1 MADALTKLKGELF
14 LINNA
19 SNGAYSNKALQADRH
34 VQLMAETLYNQYG
47 VTSLNDIGTKTI
59 PAVPAHYEKV
69 DTGKKTKVSH
79 YDPKTKLT
87 TYTYEPV
94 YTSKL
99 IPIAPAYDVTINKL
113 NGQQIPTKFGSTGEG
128 EGWTDYSLQ
137 AVKQANGTTLFVPA
151 PQWSDS
157 SDWNKIAP
165 ILFIGLS
172 LTGVG
177 GLIGGAVGLTGAT
190 ASAFGTAV
198 ISTAIQAAANK
209 IGDVGDVLESF
220 AKGFAGDYLGNLVG
234 KEIGGVLDS
243 TFGNSDVAN
252 VIKQTVVNGTKN
264 TIQSIVTTGKPGD
277 ALQTFA
283 SAGAAAAVPYVLGQV
298 PGISGLSAGS
308 QKIIGD
314 AVAAK
319 LGKQP
324 VTAAVIQ
331 SAITASGIIA
341 DSVKGLNLTPQQER
355 LLVSGISNTAT
366 ALIQNKPI
374 DQALIKT
381 MAKAGQDSFKEL
393 ANAGADSLKKN
404 LSAGT
409 QGKIKNSGDLS
420 AFVEKSAV
428 DLDGLVD
435 TISASQNRQSVIQER
450 LSTIKSQLDPAMS
463 EFDETQKAQEKATND
478 YYSLIESGASL
489 QDINN
494 QIAVVNSANE
504 RYSIASSA
512 LQNRWDKFKDE
523 TGSLNKEL
531 DTLKATI
538 PTSIEKFNALKADLT
553 AAGSNLKEYN
563 DKLNDHTQI
572 AFVKSLAPEFDAKQ
586 YSDLHGN
593 PPEDSYDHWLSSGMS
608 LPINKDEQKLKDLS
622 DNQGIADGLSK
633 AANVPASMIDQKVVD
648 SLANAYSDYG
658 DQTPSSFTVKPS
670 AAREW
675 ATAAYQAGQNGQKT
689 FQVTG
694 EDGVVYTVNTPPEA
708 LAKTTIV
715 KDKAP
720 ALPPVYGSWNT
731 PPLSVFELPT
741 GAKFATPEQIYN
753 ERTATMF
760 RNPDGSYV
768 WVQIQS
774 ARVRDQKYGISDPD
788 EIKKLDPAAYLSTI
802 QNIPANLR
810 PASLEKEDPALLKSA
825 LKAVDYLKEKG
836 TPGVILDTLAVF
848 ASGGADAGNIFALVS
863 SAFGVDAKNT
873 TAGKISDALSK
884 IGDRART
891 PETQAAL
898 DEMTR
903 SVSGSQGFLGT
914 GAAIAENLFKNPL
927 PLLAHFV
934 GTEVVSEI
942 FTGGLGAVAAKYAT
956 SAARSYGATK
966 ELASAIGVRTGAV
979 VAEGSETFAG
989 AVGGFDTTYKDVYS
1003 AAIKSGKSPA
1013 EAAEMAMTA
1022 GMSVAAS
1029 TLITSAALQ
1038 AKSPNDASNLL
1049 SKILVKNGDTPAGE
1063 NAKDALK
1070 KYVETVKKT
1079 TAGEAK
1085 EESIEEAI
1093 PSAVSDIYKSLHGI
1107 EIDPGKNLAQAAFAG
1122 IVGGLT
1128 GGSLAAGAGLKGNL
1142 ATLTNPDIAI
1152 AVAQAQKINPND
1164 AVSLTKAVSSITDAA
1179 KASGITD
1186 PTEIAYIANAANSKL
1201 AITPDEVN
1209 KMYEAEGAGNPTEQ
1223 VYKSLV
1229 GTGTD
1234 QVRALENARAA
1245 IDPTYVSRDE
1255 LNNIAKQF
1263 NGFVVP
1269 DDVAAR
1275 YTGPGKEADV
1285 LQNAAA
1291 EIRVLAEASAGK
1303 ASLDASFDK
1312 TYAKDD
1318 PARASIQ
1325 AAFDT
1330 SFAPKISAVKA
1341 SVSQLAKTQ
1350 ASQFAASQSQSTF
1363 ELQSPS
1369 AAKASQS
1376 ASESTSRAVSQSA
1389 YQSQSGAIIQSISAS
1404 KLGSAQSLSA
1414 SQSAYQSQS
1423 TNKVQSASA
1432 STSNN
1437 LASRLASTSTSQSIW
1452 QSQSTSTVQ
1461 SLSVNKANILA
1472 NASTSQSIYQSQSAS
1487 TVQSAS
1493 ASTSSNLASRLAST
1507 STSQSTWQSQ
1517 STNALQS
1524 ISTYKASIS
1533 QSSSIN
1539 QSIYQSE
1546 SASKVASYSTSKAEW
1561 PSVSAS
1567 KREAS
1572 VSESLVAEQSKFASL
1587 SSSTS
1592 SQKIS
1597 ESVDAETKSSERSQ
1611 SLSKMSSERYS
1622 EAMASTDVSKSVVLS
1637 NRAVSLSNYNASTE
1651 KASIVKASVDTSRA
1665 QSSAT
1670 KASVDAS
1677 IAKASAEKA
1686 SIVKVSVDA
1695 SLAKASE
1702 EKASITKAS
1711 VEKASVVKASVEKAS
1726 IEKASIAKASV
1737 DASLVKASEEKASI
1751 AKASVEKA
1759 SVVKASVEKA
1769 SIEKA
1774 SVDASIAKASSEKAS
1789 VIKASVDAATLAS
1802 LEKIS
1807 AERASIAKASME
1819 KAAAAKAS
1827 ADASIS
1833 VSAEKASAVKASV
1846 SESMAKASVE
1856 KSVSQS
1862 TKASVDSSVSQSIK
1876 TSVSESITKASTE
1889 KSVSQSTK
1897 ASVDSSVS
1905 QSVKNSIS
1913 TSVSEAVEKA
1923 SVAKAASVSASSAK
1937 AVSVSASVSASVST
1951 AVEQASIAKSASS
1964 STSSSKAASILA
1976 SVSTATEQASIAKA
1990 ASVSASSSKAASIS
2004 ASSNESAA
2012 KVSIEKAS
2020 VSKASAETSAQKSSE
2035 AKASI
2040 EASINQ
2046 SIGNASVSKASIDSS
2061 ITQASADRA
2070 SVSKASADAS
2080 TSKAAVSESY
2090 NASVSEYINASVNAS
2105 LDVSVKQSID
2115 TSIDPSTKTSID
2127 TSVNT
2132 SINTSIDTSIDTSIN
2147 TSVNVLSSSSQ
2158 PPTTQPSLTESS
2170 ETVTTSGVVTSSATA
2185 TSSLESSASVSQS
2198 SSESAVSSSTST
2210 SASTRPVSSAKPVV
2224 TTTPS
2229 AKKPGFSFS
2238 IPQIETLAVAAAP
2251 FLDAKPAV
2259 IGGKPEYKGI
2269 LDEFFAKVNQPF
2281 ASPSQSAEPEM
2292 SKQKYY
2298 EYGESPSIDDILGT
2312 QDQESDVEE
2321 MAFAKGGL
2329 ADPFK
2334 KLYKS
2339 GKMRTDFRRGDA
2351 VSGPGDGQSDDIPAM
2366 LADGE
2371 FVFPADVVAAL
2382 GNGSTKAGSE
2392 QLYKMM
2398 HNIRSR
2404 ARKAAP
2410 KELPPKA
2417 LSPLEY
2423 LKRSK

>member
-1 MADALTKLKGELF
+1 MTDAVTKLKGELF
-14 LINNA
+14 VINNA

-34 VQLMAETLYNQYG
+34 VQIMSDILYNQYG

-69 DTGKKTKVSH
+69 DTGKKTKVSK

-99 IPIAPAYDVTINKL
+99 IPTKPAYDVTINKL
-113 NGQQIPTKFGSTGEG
+113 NGKEIPAKFGSTGEG

-137 AVKQANGTTLFVPA
+137 PVKQANGTTLFAPA

-165 ILFIGLS
+165 ILFLGVS

-177 GLIGGAVGLTGAT
+177 GLIGAAAGLSGAAAG
-190 ASAFGTAV
+190 AFGTAV

-234 KEIGGVLDS
+234 KEIGGVIDS

-252 VIKQTVVNGTKN
+252 VIKQTVVSGTKN
-264 TIQSIVTTGKPGD
+264 TIQSIVRTGD
-277 ALQTFA
+277 AGDVLKTFA
-283 SAGAAAAVPYVLGQV
+283 EAGVGAAIPYVLGQV
-298 PGISGLSAGS
+298 SDFGKLSPGS
-308 QKIIGD
+308 QQIIAD
-314 AVAAK
+314 AVEAK
-319 LGKQP
+319 LSKQP

-331 SAITASGIIA
+331 SAITASGIIT
-341 DSVKGLNLTPQQER
+341 DSVKGLGLTPQQER

-381 MAKAGQDSFKEL
+381 MVRAGQDSFNQL
-393 ANAGADSLKKN
+393 ARSGVDSLKKN
-404 LSAGT
+404 LSTGA
-409 QGKIKNSGDLS
+409 QQKIKNSGDLS
-420 AFVEKSAV
+420 AFVEKSAA

-435 TISASQNRQSVIQER
+435 TISASQNRQAAIQDR
-450 LSTIKSQLDPAMS
+450 LSTIKTQLDPAMS
-463 EFDETQKAQEKATND
+463 EFDEAQKAQEKATSD
-478 YYSLIESGASL
+478 YYKLIESGASL

-494 QIAVVNSANE
+494 QIDTLNRANE
-504 RYSIASSA
+504 KYSIASSA

-531 DTLKATI
+531 DTLKAAI

-608 LPINKDEQKLKDLS
+608 KPINQAEQKLKDLS
-622 DNQGIADGLSK
+622 DNQGVADGLSK

-675 ATAAYQAGQNGQKT
+675 ATAAYQAGKNGQKT

-694 EDGVVYTVNTPPEA
+694 EDGAVYTVNTPPEA
-708 LAKTTIV
+708 LSKTSIV

-720 ALPPVYGSWNT
+720 VLPPVYGSWNQ

-788 EIKKLDPAAYLSTI
+788 EIKKLDPAAYISTLK
-802 QNIPANLR
+802 NIPADQR
-810 PASLEKEDPALLKSA
+810 PASLEKQTPAILQAATSVINTLQNSGAPDVLMNGIAMIAEGAGSIAKTAALVYSVTGINA
-825 LKAVDYLKEKG
+825 KNTSPGQVSDILFAISDKAKTPELKAVQDR
-836 TPGVILDTLAVF
+836 F
-848 ASGGADAGNIFALVS
+848 ASDFNSAEGFGGSVAVIANNILENPGAFLVY
-863 SAFGVDAKNT
+863 NT
-873 TAGKISDALSK
+873 
-884 IGDRART
+884 
-891 PETQAAL
+891 
-898 DEMTR
+898 
-903 SVSGSQGFLGT
+903 
-914 GAAIAENLFKNPL
+914 
-927 PLLAHFV
+927 
-934 GTEVVSEI
+934 GTEVINELGSLLV
-942 FTGGLGAVAAKYAT
+942 GGLAGRIAGSAAKGL
-956 SAARSYGATK
+956 SATK
-966 ELASAIGVRTGAV
+966 ELATAFAKRTSIAV
-979 VAEGSETFAG
+979 TEGSEIFAG
-989 AVGGFDTTYKDVYS
+989 VKDTFDSAYGDVYS
-1003 AAIKSGKSPA
+1003 AAIKSGKTPA
-1013 EAAEMAMTA
+1013 QAAEMATDA
-1022 GMSVAAS
+1022 ALKIGAASLVTSVALNGKNPNEISSLVFNGKTNAS
-1029 TLITSAALQ
+1029 ST
-1038 AKSPNDASNLL
+1038 NLKDSL
-1049 SKILVKNGDTPAGE
+1049 NILVKQST
-1063 NAKDALK
+1063 K
-1070 KYVETVKKT
+1070 
-1079 TAGEAK
+1079 
-1085 EESIEEAI
+1085 
-1093 PSAVSDIYKSLHGI
+1093 
-1107 EIDPGKNLAQAAFAG
+1107 
-1122 IVGGLT
+1122 T
-1128 GGSLAAGAGLKGNL
+1128 GGAEAVDEFFETGVPDAAKTLIMATAFGEPADFGKVAAGATLASVFGFTAGASIASGATGLSLAQTPKQLQSNL
-1142 ATLTNPDIAI
+1142 TILTNPDVAI
-1152 AVAQAQKINPND
+1152 AVDKAKKINPND
-1164 AVSLTKAVSSITDAA
+1164 AVSLKSAVSSIADAA
-1179 KASGITD
+1179 TASGITD
-1186 PTEIAYIANAANSKL
+1186 PSEIAYIANAANSKL
-1201 AITPDEVN
+1201 AITPDEIN
-1209 KMYEAEGAGNPTEQ
+1209 EMYEAEGAGNPTEQ

-1255 LNNIAKQF
+1255 LNNIARQF

-1275 YTGPGKEADV
+1275 YTGPGKETDV

-1291 EIRVLAEASAGK
+1291 EIKVLAEASTGK
-1303 ASLDASFDK
+1303 ASLDVSLDK
-1312 TYAKDD
+1312 VYAKDD

-1325 AAFDT
+1325 AAFDA
-1330 SFAPKISAVKA
+1330 SFEPKISNVRA
-1341 SVSQLAKTQ
+1341 SVSQLKTTQ
-1350 ASQFAASQSQSTF
+1350 ASQIAASQSS
-1363 ELQSPS
+1363 SS
-1369 AAKASQS
+1369 AKASQS
-1376 ASESTSRAVSQSA
+1376 ASESTSKAVSQSA
-1389 YQSQSGAIIQSISAS
+1389 YQSQSTAIIQSISAS
-1404 KLGSAQSLSA
+1404 KVGASQSASLSQSANMAQSISANKASILQSASA
-1414 SQSAYQSQS
+1414 SQSASQSQS
-1423 TNKVQSASA
+1423 VDKV
-1432 STSNN
+1432 
-1437 LASRLASTSTSQSIW
+1437 RI
-1452 QSQSTSTVQ
+1452 
-1461 SLSVNKANILA
+1461 
-1472 NASTSQSIYQSQSAS
+1472 
-1487 TVQSAS
+1487 AS
-1493 ASTSSNLASRLAST
+1493 ASTSSLLASRSAST
-1507 STSQSTWQSQ
+1507 STSY
-1517 STNALQS
+1517 
-1524 ISTYKASIS
+1524 STYQNQSVSTVQSRSLYAASVY
-1533 QSSSIN
+1533 QSSLDN
-1539 QSIYQSE
+1539 EARNRSE
-1546 SASKVASYSTSKAEW
+1546 SASKIASYSTSVSEW

-1567 KREAS
+1567 RREAS
-1572 VSESLVAEQSKFASL
+1572 ASQSLVVERQKFASL
-1587 SSSTS
+1587 SASTS

-1597 ESVDAETKSSERSQ
+1597 ESIYAETKSSERSESVQ
-1611 SLSKMSSERYS
+1611 KMSSERYAEAQLSTSISRSIVTS
-1622 EAMASTDVSKSVVLS
+1622 ENVVKNASRAASYEASVQKAST
-1637 NRAVSLSNYNASTE
+1637 
-1651 KASIVKASVDTSRA
+1651 
-1665 QSSAT
+1665 T
-1670 KASVDAS
+1670 KASVDES
-1677 IAKASAEKA
+1677 LAKASVEKASLAKVSAEKA
-1686 SIVKVSVDA
+1686 SVVKVSVDA

-1711 VEKASVVKASVEKAS
+1711 VEKASVVKASVEKVS
-1726 IEKASIAKASV
+1726 IEKASIAKASAE
-1737 DASLVKASEEKASI
+1737 ASLAKASEEKVSI
-1751 AKASVEKA
+1751 SKASAEKA
-1759 SVVKASVEKA
+1759 SIVKASVEKA
-1769 SIEKA
+1769 SIDKA
-1774 SVDASIAKASSEKAS
+1774 SVDASLAKASTEKAS
-1789 VIKASVDAATLAS
+1789 VLKASIDAANLAS

-1819 KAAAAKAS
+1819 KAAATKAS
-1827 ADASIS
+1827 VDASIS
-1833 VSAEKASAVKASV
+1833 ASVEKASVT
-1846 SESMAKASVE
+1846 KASVE
-1856 KSVSQS
+1856 KSSIEKASVL
-1862 TKASVDSSVSQSIK
+1862 KASVD
-1876 TSVSESITKASTE
+1876 A
-1889 KSVSQSTK
+1889 
-1897 ASVDSSVS
+1897 
-1905 QSVKNSIS
+1905 SIS
-1913 TSVSEAVEKA
+1913 TSVEKASTLKASVEVSLSQAAVSKSTSVSASASKAASVSASVSTSTSTSISEAVEKA
-1923 SVAKAASVSASSAK
+1923 SVSKSASASTSLSKAASVSAS
-1937 AVSVSASVSASVST
+1937 ASTSVST
-1951 AVEQASIAKSASS
+1951 AVEQASISKSASS
-1964 STSSSKAASILA
+1964 SASSSKAASVSA
-1976 SVSTATEQASIAKA
+1976 SVSTSISTAAEQASVSKS
-1990 ASVSASSSKAASIS
+1990 ASSSASSSKAASIS
-2004 ASSNESAA
+2004 ASSSASSSKAASISASSSESAA
-2012 KVSIEKAS
+2012 KVSTEKAS
-2020 VSKASAETSAQKSSE
+2020 VSKASAQTSAQRSSE

-2040 EASINQ
+2040 EESINR
-2046 SIGNASVSKASIDSS
+2046 SIGNASVSKASIDAS
-2061 ITQASADRA
+2061 ITQASTDRA
-2070 SVSKASADAS
+2070 SVSKASIDAS
-2080 TSKAAVSESY
+2080 VSKAAISESY
-2090 NASVSEYINASVNAS
+2090 NASVSEYIRASVNAS

-2115 TSIDPSTKTSID
+2115 TSVEPSTKTSID
-2127 TSVNT
+2127 ASVNTSVNT
-2132 SINTSIDTSIDTSIN
+2132 SVDTSIDTSIN
-2147 TSVNVLSSSSQ
+2147 TSVNVLSSSTAPSS
-2158 PPTTQPSLTESS
+2158 TQPSLTESS
-2170 ETVTTSGVVTSSATA
+2170 ITVTSSSTVISSPTV
-2185 TSSLESSASVSQS
+2185 TSSLTSSESVSSSVSQ
-2198 SSESAVSSSTST
+2198 SAVSSSTSI

-2224 TTTPS
+2224 TIAPS
-2229 AKKPGFSFS
+2229 ARKPGFSFS
-2238 IPQIETLAVAAAP
+2238 VPQIETLAVAAAP
-2251 FLDAKPAV
+2251 FLEAKPAV

-2269 LDEFFAKVNQPF
+2269 LDEFFAKVNQPL

-2398 HNIRSR
+2398 HNIRAR

-2423 LKRSK
+2423 LKRRK

>member
-1 MADALTKLKGELF
+1 MTDAVTKLKGELF
-14 LINNA
+14 LINKSAN
-19 SNGAYSNKALQADRH
+19 NAYSNNALQADRH
-34 VQLMAETLYNQYG
+34 IAAMASALYNQYG
-47 VTSLNDIGTKTI
+47 VTSINDIGTKTI
-59 PAVPAHYEKV
+59 PAVPAHYEKI

-79 YDPKTKLT
+79 YNPKTKLT

-99 IPIAPAYDVTINKL
+99 IPTAPAYEVTINKL
-113 NGQQIPTKFGSTGEG
+113 NGQVIPQNKFASNGEG
-128 EGWTDYSLQ
+128 EGYTNYNLQ
-137 AVKQANGTTLFVPA
+137 AVKQANGTTLYVPVT
-151 PQWSDS
+151 QWGDS

-165 ILFIGLS
+165 ILFLGLS

-177 GLIGGAVGLTGAT
+177 GLIGAAVGLEGAA
-190 ASAFGTAV
+190 ASAFGTAA
-198 ISTAIQAAANK
+198 ISTAMQAAANK

-243 TFGNSDVAN
+243 TFGQGDVAN

-298 PGISGLSAGS
+298 PGIGGLSAGS

-341 DSVKGLNLTPQQER
+341 DSVKGLGLTPQQER

-381 MAKAGQDSFKEL
+381 MVKAGQDSFKEL
-393 ANAGADSLKKN
+393 ANIGVDALKKN
-404 LSAGT
+404 LST
-409 QGKIKNSGDLS
+409 ESQGKIKNSGDLS
-420 AFVEKSAV
+420 AFVEKSAA

-435 TISASQNRQSVIQER
+435 TISASQNRQKELQDR
-450 LSTIKSQLDPAMS
+450 LLTIKGQLDPAMS
-463 EFDETQKAQEKATND
+463 EFDQAQKAQEKATSD
-478 YYSLIESGASL
+478 YYSLIESGAGL
-489 QDINN
+489 QAIND
-494 QIAVVNSANE
+494 QIDTVNRANE

-523 TGSLNKEL
+523 TGTLNKEL

-538 PTSIEKFNALKADLT
+538 PTSIQKFNTLKADLA

-563 DKLNDHTQI
+563 DKLNDRTEI

-608 LPINKDEQKLKDLS
+608 LPINQAEQKLKDLS

-633 AANVPASMIDQKVVD
+633 AANVPTSMIDQKAVD
-648 SLANAYSDYG
+648 ALSNAYSDYG

-708 LAKTTIV
+708 LSKTSIV

-720 ALPPVYGSWNT
+720 ALTTVYGSWNP

-741 GAKFATPEQIYN
+741 GAKFATPEQIWN

-788 EIKKLDPAAYLSTI
+788 EIKKLDPAAYISTLK
-802 QNIPANLR
+802 NIPADQR
-810 PASLEKEDPALLKSA
+810 PASLEKETPAILQAATS
-825 LKAVDYLKEKG
+825 
-836 TPGVILDTLAVF
+836 VINTLQN
-848 ASGGADAGNIFALVS
+848 SGAPDVLMNGIAMIAEGAGSIAKTAALVYS
-863 SAFGVDAKNT
+863 VTGINAKNT
-873 TAGKISDALSK
+873 SPGQVSDILFAISDKAKTSELK
-884 IGDRART
+884 AAQDRFASDFNSA
-891 PETQAAL
+891 EGFG
-898 DEMTR
+898 
-903 SVSGSQGFLGT
+903 GSIAVIANNILENPGAFLVYNT
-914 GAAIAENLFKNPL
+914 
-927 PLLAHFV
+927 
-934 GTEVVSEI
+934 GTEVINELGSLLV
-942 FTGGLGAVAAKYAT
+942 GGLAGRIAGSAAKGL
-956 SAARSYGATK
+956 SATK
-966 ELASAIGVRTGAV
+966 ELATAFAKRTSIAV
-979 VAEGSETFAG
+979 TEGSEIFAG
-989 AVGGFDTTYKDVYS
+989 VKDTFDSAYGDVYS
-1003 AAIKSGKSPA
+1003 AAIKSGKTPA
-1013 EAAEMAMTA
+1013 QAAEMATDA
-1022 GMSVAAS
+1022 ALKIGAASLVTSVALNGKNPNEISSLVFNGKTNAS
-1029 TLITSAALQ
+1029 ST
-1038 AKSPNDASNLL
+1038 NLKDSL
-1049 SKILVKNGDTPAGE
+1049 NILVKQSTKTGGAEAVDEFFETGVPGTAKALFMATTFGEPADLGKVGAE
-1063 NAKDALK
+1063 ATLASIFGL
-1070 KYVETVKKT
+1070 
-1079 TAGEAK
+1079 TAGA
-1085 EESIEEAI
+1085 S
-1093 PSAVSDIYKSLHGI
+1093 
-1107 EIDPGKNLAQAAFAG
+1107 
-1122 IVGGLT
+1122 T
-1128 GGSLAAGAGLKGNL
+1128 AAGATGLSFAQTPKQLQSNL
-1142 ATLTNPDIAI
+1142 TILTNPDVAI
-1152 AVAQAQKINPND
+1152 AVDKAKKINPND
-1164 AVSLTKAVSSITDAA
+1164 AVSLKSAVSSITDAA
-1179 KASGITD
+1179 TASGITD
-1186 PTEIAYIANAANSKL
+1186 PTDIAYIANAANTKF
-1201 AITPDEVN
+1201 AITPDEIN
-1209 KMYEAEGAGNPTEQ
+1209 EMYQAEGAGNPTEQ

-1234 QVRALENARAA
+1234 QVKALENARAA

-1255 LNNIAKQF
+1255 LNEIAKQF
-1263 NGFVVP
+1263 NNFVVP

-1285 LQNAAA
+1285 LKNAAA
-1291 EIRVLAEASAGK
+1291 EIKVLAEASTSK
-1303 ASLDASFDK
+1303 ASLDVSLDK
-1312 TYAKDD
+1312 VYAKDD
-1318 PARASIQ
+1318 PAKASIQ
-1325 AAFDT
+1325 ASFDT
-1330 SFAPKISAVKA
+1330 SFEPKISAIKA
-1341 SVSQLAKTQ
+1341 SISEIAPVQ
-1350 ASQFAASQSQSTF
+1350 ASQSASESKAIVQSISASQKT
-1363 ELQSPS
+1363 S
-1369 AAKASQS
+1369 ADKVSQS
-1376 ASESTSRAVSQSA
+1376 ASESTSKA
-1389 YQSQSGAIIQSISAS
+1389 
-1404 KLGSAQSLSA
+1404 A

-1423 TNKVQSASA
+1423 T
-1432 STSNN
+1432 T
-1437 LASRLASTSTSQSIW
+1437 I
-1452 QSQSTSTVQ
+1452 
-1461 SLSVNKANILA
+1461 I
-1472 NASTSQSIYQSQSAS
+1472 
-1487 TVQSAS
+1487 
-1493 ASTSSNLASRLAST
+1493 
-1507 STSQSTWQSQ
+1507 
-1517 STNALQS
+1517 QS
-1524 ISTYKASIS
+1524 ISNSKT
-1533 QSSSIN
+1533 
-1539 QSIYQSE
+1539 
-1546 SASKVASYSTSKAEW
+1546 SASQGS
-1561 PSVSAS
+1561 SVSQ
-1567 KREAS
+1567 
-1572 VSESLVAEQSKFASL
+1572 SLVAEQQKFASL
-1587 SSSTS
+1587 SASTS
-1592 SQKIS
+1592 AQKIS
-1597 ESVDAETKSSERSQ
+1597 ESIDAETQSSIRNASVQ
-1611 SLSKMSSERYS
+1611 KMSSERYS
-1622 EAMASTDVSKSVVLS
+1622 EALASTEVSKSVVLS
-1637 NRAVSLSNYNASTE
+1637 NRAVSLSNYYVSTE
-1651 KASIVKASVDTSRA
+1651 KASIIQASIDASRVE
-1665 QSSAT
+1665 SAKT
-1670 KASVDAS
+1670 KASADAS
-1677 IAKASAEKA
+1677 IAKVSAEKA
-1686 SIVKVSVDA
+1686 SVVKVSVDA

-1702 EKASITKAS
+1702 EKASIAKAS
-1711 VEKASVVKASVEKAS
+1711 AEKASVVKASVEKAS
-1726 IEKASIAKASV
+1726 IEKASIAKASAE
-1737 DASLVKASEEKASI
+1737 ASLAKASEEKVSISKASAEKASI
-1751 AKASVEKA
+1751 VKASIEKASIDKASVDASLAKASVEKA
-1759 SVVKASVEKA
+1759 SVL
-1769 SIEKA
+1769 
-1774 SVDASIAKASSEKAS
+1774 
-1789 VIKASVDAATLAS
+1789 KASVDAANLAS

-1833 VSAEKASAVKASV
+1833 VSIEKASAVKASV
-1846 SESMAKASVE
+1846 SESIAKASV
-1856 KSVSQS
+1856 
-1862 TKASVDSSVSQSIK
+1862 
-1876 TSVSESITKASTE
+1876 E

-1913 TSVSEAVEKA
+1913 TSISEAVEKA
-1923 SVAKAASVSASSAK
+1923 SISKSASASTSLSKAFSVSAST
-1937 AVSVSASVSASVST
+1937 ST
-1951 AVEQASIAKSASS
+1951 SISEAVEKASISKSASA
-1964 STSSSKAASILA
+1964 ST
-1976 SVSTATEQASIAKA
+1976 
-1990 ASVSASSSKAASIS
+1990 SSSKAASIS
-2004 ASSNESAA
+2004 ASVSTSVSAAVEQASISKSAFSSVSSSKAASVSASVSAAAEQASISKSASSSASSSKAASVSASSSESAA
-2012 KVSIEKAS
+2012 KVSAEKAS
-2020 VSKASAETSAQKSSE
+2020 ISKASAETSAQKSSE

-2040 EASINQ
+2040 EKSVNE
-2046 SIGNASVSKASIDSS
+2046 SIGNASVSKASVDAS
-2061 ITQASADRA
+2061 IIQASTDRA

-2080 TSKAAVSESY
+2080 MSRAAISESY
-2090 NASVSEYINASVNAS
+2090 NASVSEYIRASVNAS

-2115 TSIDPSTKTSID
+2115 TSVEPSAKTSAE

-2132 SINTSIDTSIDTSIN
+2132 SVNTSVDTSIDTSIN
-2147 TSVNVLSSSSQ
+2147 TSVNVLSSSTAPSS
-2158 PPTTQPSLTESS
+2158 TQISSTEPSLTESS
-2170 ETVTTSGVVTSSATA
+2170 ITVTSSSTV
-2185 TSSLESSASVSQS
+2185 TSSPTVTSSSTASESVSRS
-2198 SSESAVSSSTST
+2198 ISESAVSSSVSA

-2224 TTTPS
+2224 TIAPS
-2229 AKKPGFSFS
+2229 VKKPGFSFS
-2238 IPQIETLAVAAAP
+2238 IPQIETLAVAAVP
-2251 FLDAKPAV
+2251 FLEAKPAV

-2269 LDEFFAKVNQPF
+2269 LDEFFAKVNQPL

-2298 EYGESPSIDDILGT
+2298 EYGETPSIDDILGT
-2312 QDQESDVEE
+2312 QDEESNVEE

-2398 HNIRSR
+2398 HNIRAR

-2423 LKRSK
+2423 LKRRK